1 MKRKSG
7 IITKRFR
14 KLQNEYIACV
24 FPEFKHLKGKGKAME
39 EECHCIA
46 CRVSRMADEEG
57 IEDYVFF
64 AHDGENT
71 YTILS
76 TENYRPGCLV
86 RICLDEIAEED
97 PELVEEIRDGLQAK
111 PDLKTVH

>member
-1 MKRKSG
+1 
-7 IITKRFR
+7 
-14 KLQNEYIACV
+14 
-24 FPEFKHLKGKGKAME
+24 ME
-39 EECHCIA
+39 EECNCIA

-76 TENYRPGCLV
+76 TENYRPGCLM